1 MILLQSLVLP
11 IEIEDK
17 PCCGL
22 NINPVHGVKQAARK
36 AHKLSAIVAY
46 YYSRTFSTRP

>member
-1 MILLQSLVLP
+1 MILMQSLVLP

-22 NINPVHGVKQAARK
+22 NINPAHGVKQAARK
-36 AHKLSAIVAY
+36 
-46 YYSRTFSTRP
+46 YSQVVRYCYLLL